1 MQSHREGARPVRAG
15 FAGLLLAGFLAPP
28 LAAQAPPQP
37 EPTVPAQIQVQ
48 IQSLLQANG
57 APFRFAAGVPCFYQR
72 RGFAPAWSG
81 EAGLDAESTSEL
93 LGAIQNSLYDGLRP
107 ADYHQADLQ
116 SRLEAARS
124 QQDPN
129 ALAEL
134 DLLLTDAF
142 LNLASDL
149 RYGRVNPRTVHGDCE
164 EASPETAEPD
174 LPGVLE
180 SALAARRVGSTLEGL
195 APQTEA
201 YKTLRQAVAFYR
213 GIVARGGWPMVPEGP
228 TLHPGDRNPRVEA
241 LRARLEAT
249 AFFDPA
255 AGGRDLFDPPLQA
268 AVRAF
273 QERNGLEPDGAV
285 GKGTLAVLNVP
296 AEDRLRQIEVNLERW
311 RWLPRDLGEPYIMVN
326 TAGFLLDVVEDGRSV
341 LEMRVVVGKPYTK
354 SPTFSGVMTYLVLA
368 PYWNVPQSIVV
379 KEIVPRMRRDPGYL
393 AREGMEVLLSRGGS
407 PVSPASIDW
416 PHITGAGL
424 VIRQKPG
431 PKNALGRVKLMFPNS
446 FDVYLHD
453 TPSRSLFQRAERSF
467 SHGCIRLEKPLD
479 LAAYVLRDDPSW
491 TLQALEAAIR
501 TGKER
506 VVTLPHPIPVHLT
519 YWTVWVDDAGVVQFR
534 KDLYGRD
541 KPLLEM
547 LAAE

>member
-1 MQSHREGARPVRAG
+1 VLFS
-15 FAGLLLAGFLAPP
+15 FLAGSP
-28 LAAQAPPQP
+28 LAAQAPP
-37 EPTVPAQIQVQ
+37 EPTVQAQIEA
-48 IQSLLQANG
+48 LLQANG
-57 APFRFAAGVPCFYQR
+57 TPYHFAAGVPCFYQR

-81 EAGLDAESTSEL
+81 EAGLDSESTGEL
-93 LGAIQNSLYDGLRP
+93 LSVIQESTYDGLRP
-107 ADYHQADLQ
+107 GDYHLDDLQ
-116 SRLEAARS
+116 RRLEAAQSR
-124 QQDPN
+124 QNPN
-129 ALAEL
+129 EIAEL

-149 RYGRVNPRTVHGDCE
+149 RFGRVNPRTVHGDCE
-164 EASPETAEPD
+164 AARPETAEPD
-174 LPGVLE
+174 LPGLLD
-180 SALAARRVGSTLEGL
+180 SSLAARRVGATLESL

-213 GIVARGGWPMVPEGP
+213 GIVARGGWPTVPEGP

-255 AGGRDLFDPPLQA
+255 AGGRDLFDPPLEA

-273 QERNGLEPDGAV
+273 QDRNGLEPDGAV

-296 AEDRLRQIEVNLERW
+296 AADRLRQIEINLERW
-311 RWLPRDLGEPYIMVN
+311 RWLPRDLGEQYIMVN
-326 TAGFLLDVVEDGRSV
+326 TAGFLLDVVEDGRSA
-341 LEMRVVVGKPYTK
+341 LQMRVVVGKPYTK
-354 SPTFSGVMTYLVLA
+354 TPTFSGVMTYLVLA
-368 PYWNVPQSIVV
+368 PYWNVPQSIVT

-416 PHITGAGL
+416 QSITGSGL

-467 SHGCIRLEKPLD
+467 SHGCIRMEKPLD
-479 LAAYVLRDDPSW
+479 LAAYVLRDDPAW
-491 TLQALEAAIR
+491 TLEAIETTVKA
-501 TGKER
+501 GKER
-506 VVTLPHPIPVHLT
+506 VVTLPHPLPVHLA

-541 KPLLEM
+541 KMLLEM
-547 LAAE
+547 LTVEPEPVAEKPRT